1 VFHHRLITTAASIAA
16 GVILIPCA
24 AQAATTSPAA
34 TAKSTGTSATGKINT
49 SFQTFTSPAAK
60 SALVHKALSGTA
72 VPAAANPTLAVAL
85 SAEQTSTH
93 GVALTSNITSATSA
107 LSISIAWGDGTTDT
121 TTATGSE
128 SLTSKHAYAQPGDY
142 TISVTVTDA
151 STNSVSNSVEFIT
164 AGSDYTAYGPIR
176 LLDTRNATGA
186 PKAPLTSAS
195 PIKLQIAGNGK
206 IPSYVTAVVLNL
218 TVTNTTGYGAVL
230 AYPDGI
236 AAPNTSNLNYAAG
249 QTVPNLAIVPVGA
262 DGLIDLAKLGPG
274 SVDMIADV
282 EGFFTQTATA
292 GYTSEAPTRILD
304 TRNATG
310 APKQPLTSTSPIKLQ
325 VAGKGGVPNGVSA
338 VALNLTLTDS
348 SGGGN
353 VTAYPD
359 GTATPTA
366 SNLNYAAGQ
375 TVANAAIV
383 PVGKD
388 GYIDLTKQGPGS
400 VNMIADV
407 EGYYTSTGASAYIPV
422 VPSRPFDSRQIANGK
437 LAGGFYYPLAID
449 QDSNNNPLPGVTS
462 IVLNTTVTNVTGTGF
477 LTVFPD
483 NANGANGAALVP
495 NASNLNFAS
504 GQTVPNLTFATP
516 GSNGVVDFYNG
527 SSASSSLDLIVD
539 IFGFYAN
546 N

>member
-1 VFHHRLITTAASIAA
+1 VFHHRLIATAASIAA
-16 GVILIPCA
+16 GVILIPSA

-34 TAKSTGTSATGKINT
+34 KLPPASANGAGRLSA

-60 SALVHKALSGTA
+60 SALVRRALSGSAVTA
-72 VPAAANPTLAVAL
+72 DDNPTLAVAL
-85 SAEQTSTH
+85 SAEPTSAHGMAVTST
-93 GVALTSNITSATSA
+93 ITSADTA

-121 TTATGSE
+121 ATATGSE
-128 SLTSKHAYAQPGDY
+128 ILSSNHAYAQPGDY
-142 TISVTVTDA
+142 TVVVTVTDA
-151 STNSVSNSVEFIT
+151 AGDSVNNSVEVIT

-186 PKAPLTSAS
+186 PKKPLTSAS

-218 TVTNTTGYGAVL
+218 TLTNSTGSGNVI

-236 AAPNTSNLNYAAG
+236 SPPNTSNLNYSAG

-262 DGLIDLAKLGPG
+262 DGYIDLSKLGPG

-282 EGFFTQTATA
+282 EGFFTQTAAA
-292 GYTSEAPTRILD
+292 GYTSESPARILD

-310 APKQPLTSTSPIKLQ
+310 APKKPLTSTSPIKLQ
-325 VAGKGGVPNGVSA
+325 IAGKGGVPNGVSA

-348 SGGGN
+348 TGSGN

-359 GTATPTA
+359 GTTPPNA
-366 SNLNYAAGQ
+366 SNLNYTAGL

-388 GYIDLTKQGPGS
+388 GYIDLTKLGPGG
-400 VNMIADV
+400 VDMIADV
-407 EGYYTSTGASAYIPV
+407 EGYFTSTGVGAYVPV
-422 VPSRPFDSRQIANGK
+422 TPTRLFDSRQVANGK
-437 LAGGFYYPLAID
+437 LPGQFYYSLAID
-449 QDSNNNPLPGVTS
+449 QEQDGTPIPGVTS
-462 IVLNTTVTNVTGTGF
+462 MVLNTTVTNVAGTGF

-483 NANGANGAALVP
+483 NTSGANGAALVP
-495 NASNLNFAS
+495 NASNLNFVSHA
-504 GQTVPNLTFATP
+504 TVPNLTFATP
-516 GSNGVVDFYNG
+516 GSNGVVDFFNG
-527 SSASSSLDLIVD
+527 TGAAGSLDLIVD
-539 IFGFYAN
+539 VFGVYEN